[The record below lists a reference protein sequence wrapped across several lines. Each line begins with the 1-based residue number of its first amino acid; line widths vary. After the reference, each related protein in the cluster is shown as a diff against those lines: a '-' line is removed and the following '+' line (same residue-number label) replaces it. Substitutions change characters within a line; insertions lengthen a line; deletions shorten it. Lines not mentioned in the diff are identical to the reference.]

1 MYQFCVLFLK
11 VLLLVSLHSPYEYT
25 ILRWIPCIL
34 FRILALSLMDEF
46 QYFWKRDN
54 PEIIVNPPNHPDNF
68 SVIPGG
74 VKRISYP
81 GENCRHIKVNSFTP
95 NTITSAYLTKVDS
108 IVITKNLE
116 EILTNHTLEVGYAPD
131 QLTYYGVPVSE
142 GDEIILYVRS
152 ANISIDS
159 LSITISVYDTT
170 GFSKLSNDITSNN
183 INVLN
188 SYELDSNCLLS
199 VSGCM
204 VSSSVISDDWLY
216 FVFESTPTPST
227 LVVTL
232 KATVRKYDLDL
243 SEILEQCTLSEL
255 STRCLLIHSE
265 SKNMTDL
272 PFTITYVTEY
282 LLSNSIPSSQSL
294 NVSVDLSWSCFRID
308 IYDYIIVSS
317 AFGSTLLCSLC
328 YLILLIR
335 IKISNEHGSYTV
347 KNPRNCDQTLRT
359 SFQLENSSR
368 VEIAFGG
375 ELDVASYITRE
386 DVPPSYQEIQIMDDK
401 REIEKEIH

>member
-1 MYQFCVLFLK
+1 MSTYENKDILLSSGVIQMKFSNFCIILFIALCLLQAFIIVLF
-11 VLLLVSLHSPYEYT
+11 V
-25 ILRWIPCIL
+25 IL
-34 FRILALSLMDEF
+34 
-46 QYFWKRDN
+46 QV
-54 PEIIVNPPNHPDNF
+54 IVNPRNHPDNF

-74 VKRISYP
+74 DKRISYP
-81 GENCRHIKVNSFTP
+81 GEICYHIEVNSFTP

-227 LVVTL
+227 LIVTL

-255 STRCLLIHSE
+255 STRCFLPVPTETPPYYSE
-265 SKNMTDL
+265 NNAVKYVS
-272 PFTITYVTEY
+272 FTITYETEY
-282 LLSNSIPSSQSL
+282 LLSNSTPSSQSL
-294 NVSVDLSWSCFRID
+294 NVSVDLSWSCSRTD
-308 IYDYIIVSS
+308 LYSYIIIASISGV
-317 AFGSTLLCSLC
+317 A
-328 YLILLIR
+328 LLISLGVLIFFIVAR
-335 IKISNEHGSYTV
+335 I
-347 KNPRNCDQTLRT
+347 
-359 SFQLENSSR
+359 LE
-368 VEIAFGG
+368 
-375 ELDVASYITRE
+375 D
-386 DVPPSYQEIQIMDDK
+386 
-401 REIEKEIH
+401 